1 MSNPFWLNDPSI
13 LINSEYIS
21 DIWPLENMSQNEKLN
36 SISRIII
43 ILTIIGVLITQSF
56 RLLITGII
64 TLGVIVIFYLI
75 EKNKSDKKENFIS
88 TSPLTGSIFDKPDKE
103 NPLMNVM
110 LTDYDDNPNKKPA
123 APAFDEEV
131 EPLINKKTKD
141 FVISQFDSS
150 NKNEEENIEKRLFRD
165 LGDNFVFDQSMR
177 NYYST
182 PNTTIPNDQKAFAEF
197 CYGDM
202 PSCKEGNATSC
213 EKFNLRWTNGQQ

>member
-110 LTDYDDNPNKKPA
+110 ITDYDDNPNKKPA

-150 NKNEEENIEKRLFRD
+150 NKNEEENIEKRLFQD

-202 PSCKEGNATSC
+202 PSCKEGNSTSC